1 MRGINDRDKRALLKK
16 ILRDWNCDLICI
28 QETKLEE
35 VELADIRSIWGN
47 QAVGFAVLKA
57 IGAAGGI
64 LVLWNKNSFQLIS
77 FFVVNFRSLAS
88 CKWGLAA
95 PLGHLLVFMVS
106 RLELTNSGCGTNC
119 DGFGM
124 VGPARGA

>member
-16 ILRDWNCDLICI
+16 FLRDWNCHLICI

-64 LVLWNKNSFQLIS
+64 LVLWNKNFFPFDFLI
-77 FFVVNFRSLAS
+77 L
-88 CKWGLAA
+88 W
-95 PLGHLLVFMVS
+95 
-106 RLELTNSGCGTNC
+106 
-119 DGFGM
+119 
-124 VGPARGA
+124 